1 MPVVACLARDA
12 HNLDLRVLARDE
24 NLDIMDTHLTNG
36 RSRSI
41 PVVILL
47 DEDFVEK
54 GWWGPRPGPIQKWFM
69 AKGINMTSPERS
81 KHTRRYY
88 AKDKG
93 RTMVSEIMDLIRS
106 AS

>member
-1 MPVVACLARDA
+1 M
-12 HNLDLRVLARDE
+12 
-24 NLDIMDTHLTNG
+24 
-36 RSRSI
+36 
-41 PVVILL
+41 
-47 DEDFVEK
+47 
-54 GWWGPRPGPIQKWFM
+54 GPRPGPIQKWFM
-69 AKGINMTSPERS
+69 EKGINMTSPERS